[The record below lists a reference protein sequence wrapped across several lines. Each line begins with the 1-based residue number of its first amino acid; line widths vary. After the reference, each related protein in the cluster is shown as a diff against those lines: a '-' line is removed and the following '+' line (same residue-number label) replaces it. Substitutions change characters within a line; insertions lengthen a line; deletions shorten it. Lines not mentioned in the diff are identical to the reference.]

1 MMKTIIKKII
11 EENEPATSYIRRLSD
26 EKAKDLVKD
35 GDWLYSP
42 KQRWKTE
49 VRDANKKEESTQTKN
64 KKNKKKKTEIV

>member
-42 KQRWKTE
+42 KQQWKTE

-64 KKNKKKKTEIV
+64 KKKKESKKDE